1 LLLRKRLCIAA
12 DSACPETP
20 WWWKRIM
27 RSSTFWLGTILVLP
41 PGCVTL
47 LPASVTPLSAPVT
60 PDPNALLIGPGQRL
74 NPPRLADLGRR
85 IVATQLITLRGY
97 GQTFVL
103 EVNLGVTP
111 ERVTLVGLDAM
122 GRRAITITWTDQNV
136 SAETAPWVPEVLR
149 PGSMLADI
157 ILIYWPETAVRRAL
171 PVGGEVLQEAR
182 GRTIRVNGKDVLHVD
197 YGWEAGARWNGTL
210 RYANFAWGYD
220 IDVQSSEVRR

>member
-1 LLLRKRLCIAA
+1 N
-12 DSACPETP
+12 
-20 WWWKRIM
+20 
-27 RSSTFWLGTILVLP
+27 LP
-41 PGCVTL
+41 RP
-47 LPASVTPLSAPVT
+47 
-60 PDPNALLIGPGQRL
+60 
-74 NPPRLADLGRR
+74 ADLGRR

-97 GQTFVL
+97 GKTFVL
-103 EVNLGVTP
+103 EVNLSVTP
-111 ERVTLVGLDAM
+111 ERVTLVGLDAI
-122 GRRAITITWTDQNV
+122 GRRAITIAWTDQNV

-157 ILIYWPETAVRRAL
+157 ILIYWPEKAVRGAL

-220 IDVQSSEVRR
+220 IEVQSSEVKRGAFSLLGFLRWESPRPSAPGTMRW

>member
-1 LLLRKRLCIAA
+1 
-12 DSACPETP
+12 
-20 WWWKRIM
+20 M
-27 RSSTFWLGTILVLP
+27 RSSTFWLGAILVLP
-41 PGCVTL
+41 TGCVTL
-47 LPASVTPLSAPVT
+47 LPAPETLLPASLTPLSAPVT
-60 PDPNALLIGPGQRL
+60 TDPNALLIGPGQRL
-74 NPPRLADLGRR
+74 NLPRPADLGRK

-97 GQTFVL
+97 GKTFVL
-103 EVNLGVTP
+103 EVNLSVTP
-111 ERVTLVGLDAM
+111 ERVTLVGLDGM

-157 ILIYWPETAVRRAL
+157 ILIYWPEKAVRGAL
-171 PVGGEVLQEAR
+171 SVGGEVLQEAR

-220 IDVQSSEVRR
+220 VEVQSSEVKR